1 MASLLNLPRFKLES
15 NQLHGYLQGVWRRNL
30 EWRSFGG
37 SYQHLQATNSV
48 VVIDNV
54 RKRDE
59 ERGDDRVSA
68 EEGGEGPSYLDWS
81 FTHKQNVH
89 EDALIFGYRMKC
101 IPDKNGTYME
111 WTHHN
116 SRCHGN
122 FRPVSSLMTLNFFM
136 EDATIIVSYYILDSN
151 RMSVSIVETSSS
163 APPTIQYGNMC
174 RVRPENYKSHKFLTQ
189 YFQKKQQEENEAR
202 DRQGIVTAN
211 GNSTTIE

>member
-1 MASLLNLPRFKLES
+1 MASLLNLPRYKLES
-15 NQLHGYLQGVWRRNL
+15 TQLHGYLQGVWRRNL

-48 VVIDNV
+48 VVIDSV
-54 RKRDE
+54 KKRVGEQD
-59 ERGDDRVSA
+59 GLKSA

-81 FTHKQNVH
+81 FTHKQNMH
-89 EDALIFGYRMKC
+89 EEALIFGYRMKC

-136 EDATIIVSYYILDSN
+136 EDATIIVSYYILDLN

-174 RVRPENYKSHKFLTQ
+174 RVRPGNYTQHKFLAQ
-189 YFQKKQQEENEAR
+189 YYQKKQREENEAR
-202 DRQGIVTAN
+202 DRQGTVTAD
-211 GNSTTIE
+211 GKASTIE

>member
-59 ERGDDRVSA
+59 ERGDRVSA
-68 EEGGEGPSYLDWS
+68 EEGEGPLLDWS

-89 EDALIFGYRMKC
+89 EDALIFGYHEVH
-101 IPDKNGTYME
+101 PGQNETYME

-136 EDATIIVSYYILDSN
+136 EDATIIVSYYILILTACPSPLLKLVVLLHPQY
-151 RMSVSIVETSSS
+151 STAICAGYVQKLQVSQIFDAVFSKETTGRKRGHGS
-163 APPTIQYGNMC
+163 PGYC
-174 RVRPENYKSHKFLTQ
+174 
-189 YFQKKQQEENEAR
+189 
-202 DRQGIVTAN
+202 N
-211 GNSTTIE
+211 G